1 MTYHFKPA
9 DAALLLV
16 DYQVGTLQ
24 LANTT
29 PAYEAL
35 RNAVVL
41 AKAANVLGI
50 PVVLTASQEDRVQGP
65 THDWFSR
72 VVPEAYES
80 RVLRSG
86 VIDAWQDP
94 AFRAAVEKTGRKQL
108 IIGAITTD
116 ICLVLPAI
124 SAHEAGYEVQAVMD
138 ASSSPYRINEDISR
152 HRIERAGVEM
162 TVTNTIVAE
171 LTQDWSTPEGQE
183 IAQFLPTPYLMRPV
197 D

>member
-1 MTYHFKPA
+1 MTHHFRPA

-35 RNAVVL
+35 RNAIVL
-41 AKAANVLGI
+41 AKAAKVLGI
-50 PVVLTASQEDRVQGP
+50 PIVLTASQEDRVQGP

-72 VVPEAYES
+72 VVPEEYQR

-94 AFRAAVEKTGRKQL
+94 AFRTAVEKTERKQL

-124 SAHEAGYEVQAVMD
+124 SAREAGYEVQAVMD
-138 ASSSPYRINEDISR
+138 ASSSPYRINEEISR
-152 HRIERAGVEM
+152 HRLDRAGVEM
-162 TVTNTIVAE
+162 TVTNTIIAE
-171 LTQDWSTPEGQE
+171 LTGDWSTPEGQQ
-183 IAQFLPTPYLMRPV
+183 IAELLPTPYLMRPV

>member
-24 LANTT
+24 LANAT

-41 AKAANVLGI
+41 AKAAKVLGMPI
-50 PVVLTASQEDRVQGP
+50 VLTASQEDHVQGP

-72 VVPEAYES
+72 VLPEEFEQ

-86 VIDAWQDP
+86 VINAWQD
-94 AFRAAVEKTGRKQL
+94 RACRGAVEKTGRKQL

-124 SAHEAGYEVQAVMD
+124 SAHEAEYEVQAVMD
-138 ASSSPYRINEDISR
+138 ASSSPYRINEEISR
-152 HRIERAGVEM
+152 HRLDRGGVEM

-171 LTQDWSTPEGQE
+171 LTQD
-183 IAQFLPTPYLMRPV
+183 
-197 D
+197 